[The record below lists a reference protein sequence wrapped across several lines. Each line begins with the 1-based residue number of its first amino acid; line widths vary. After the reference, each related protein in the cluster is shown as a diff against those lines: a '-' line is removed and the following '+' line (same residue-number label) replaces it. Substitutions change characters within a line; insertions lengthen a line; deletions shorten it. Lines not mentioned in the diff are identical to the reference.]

1 MKPEDIER
9 EVGELYE
16 RVADQRAFG
25 LVGDAAIKEAFRSYL
40 EEKGPLFAMWVKG
53 SDRLPDQD
61 DSDDAAD
68 VVTFDGSSLGYVR
81 FNGVDESD
89 YWLPCPNITSD
100 MFDQWFKSQQFQV
113 DDQTKEV
120 MRKAFEAGK
129 TQE

>member
-9 EVGELYE
+9 EVE
-16 RVADQRAFG
+16 
-25 LVGDAAIKEAFRSYL
+25 IFRHRLSLSFLHICNDLEEVSKVFRGYL
-40 EEKGPLFAMWVKG
+40 EEKGPLFTMWVKG